1 MIAEGIVERLCAS
14 LVANWRKMGVGMMK
28 RNRIDAGVFAGSLAL
43 TLSASAVAQ
52 VEPVDNGIN
61 ACPAFDIIQ
70 QRILEVVRGTTTP
83 GVESVAPEG
92 EAPIAAEFILD
103 ASGSMAARSGPR
115 AKMEIAMAAFESAAE
130 VLDGAN
136 VVAGLRA
143 YGFDSSLDHS
153 AEASCPNT
161 QLLTEFA
168 RDNSGAM
175 IGAARD
181 LSPYGYTPIAGSLTG
196 AGEDLATIEARERLI
211 ILISDGEETCGGD
224 PVQIAGQLSASGIN
238 LSAYVVGF
246 DLDSEQEAQ
255 MRAIAEAGG
264 GRYLDAPDADGL
276 AEALRE
282 VVGMTVRRS
291 ERTVLKCE
299 NPTPGGHTIPD
310 AVLLEPGIYTL
321 GELVP
326 RGEYRYYRIATD
338 EGELGVVR
346 GLLQSYAWHGDDEAA
361 TESAASLGAMTI
373 QMLDM
378 EGNRAGS
385 GFPRIRNLPGESLV
399 GYYADTTGDGFIIG
413 VGDNYDRTAP
423 DALFEITIES
433 TPDGESGDADAER
446 EGEHPILAVGD
457 TANGHVGHDDLADI
471 WRIESEGSV
480 EIQVSFEVEDMRN
493 GIVVF
498 DAETGRR
505 LARSRQE
512 SGLTVLTVEATGPV
526 LVRVET
532 REARLASRFS
542 AYTIGAAEIP

>member
-1 MIAEGIVERLCAS
+1 MIRHDFALATGLAFVMSGSA
-14 LVANWRKMGVGMMK
+14 
-28 RNRIDAGVFAGSLAL
+28 AG
-43 TLSASAVAQ
+43 Q
-52 VEPVDNGIN
+52 IEPVTNGVD

-103 ASGSMAARSGPR
+103 ASGSMAAQANGR
-115 AKMEIAMAAFESAAE
+115 AKMEVAMAAFESAAG
-130 VLDGAN
+130 VLDGTN

-143 YGFDSSLDHS
+143 YGFDTALEHT

-161 QLLTEFA
+161 ELLTEFG
-168 RDNSGAM
+168 RDNAAGM
-175 IGAARD
+175 VGAARA
-181 LSPYGYTPIAGSLTG
+181 LSPYGYTPIAGSLAA
-196 AGEDLATIEARERLI
+196 AGEDLAALDARERLI

-224 PVQIAGQLSASGIN
+224 PVSVAEELSTSGVN

-246 DLDSEQEAQ
+246 DLDDEQEAQ
-255 MRAIAEAGG
+255 MRAIADAGG
-264 GRYLDAPDADGL
+264 GRYLDAPDSDGL
-276 AEALRE
+276 ADALRE

-291 ERTVLKCE
+291 ERVVLKCE
-299 NPTPGGHTIPD
+299 NPTQGGETVED

-326 RGEYRYYRIATD
+326 RGEYRYYRIETE

-346 GLLQSYAWHGDDEAA
+346 GLLQSYAWTGDDEDVS
-361 TESAASLGAMTI
+361 ESSASLGAMTI
-373 QMLDM
+373 QMLDID
-378 EGNRAGS
+378 GDRAGS
-385 GFPRIRNLPGESLV
+385 GFPRIRNLPGESLT

-423 DALFEITIES
+423 DALFEIAIES
-433 TPDGESGDADAER
+433 TPDGASGDADAER
-446 EGEHPILAVGD
+446 DGEFPVLALGE
-457 TANGHVGHDDLADI
+457 TQTGHVGHDDLADI
-471 WRIESEGSV
+471 WRVDTSGPVQLVV
-480 EIQVSFEVEDMRN
+480 EFDVEDMRN
-493 GIVVF
+493 GVVVF

-505 LARSRQE
+505 LARSRSE
-512 SGLTVLTVEATGPV
+512 SAVTTLDVEASGPV

-542 AYTIGAAEIP
+542 AYSISAVAPQ

>member
-1 MIAEGIVERLCAS
+1 MIR
-14 LVANWRKMGVGMMK
+14 
-28 RNRIDAGVFAGSLAL
+28 RNTTHAGVLASSLAL
-43 TLSASAVAQ
+43 ALSASALAQ
-52 VEPVDNGIN
+52 VEPVENGID

-83 GVESVAPEG
+83 GVDSVAPEG
-92 EAPIAAEFILD
+92 DAPIAAEFILD
-103 ASGSMAARSGPR
+103 ASGSMAASTGPR
-115 AKMEIAMAAFESAAE
+115 AKMDIAMAAFESAAD

-181 LSPYGYTPIAGSLTG
+181 LSPYGYTPIADSLSA
-196 AGEDLATIEARERLI
+196 AGHDLAAIEARERLI

-224 PVQIAGQLSASGIN
+224 PVSVAGELSASGIN

-246 DLDSEQEAQ
+246 DLDAEQEAQ

-276 AEALRE
+276 ADALRE

-291 ERTVLKCE
+291 ERTILKCE
-299 NPTPGGHTIPD
+299 NPTPGGHTIED

-326 RGEYRYYRIATD
+326 RGEYRYYRIATE

-346 GLLQSYAWHGDDEAA
+346 GLLQSYAWQGDGETA
-361 TESAASLGAMTI
+361 TESTASLGAMTI

-378 EGNRAGS
+378 DGNRAGS
-385 GFPRIRNLPGESLV
+385 GFPRIRNLPGESLA
-399 GYYADTTGDGFIIG
+399 GYYADTSGDGFIIG

-423 DALFEITIES
+423 DALFEIAIEP
-433 TPDGESGDADAER
+433 TPDGATGDADAER
-446 EGEHPILAVGD
+446 DGDFPTLALGE
-457 TANGHVGHDDLADI
+457 TARGHIGHDDLADI
-471 WRIESEGSV
+471 WRIESSGPV
-480 EIQVSFEVEDMRN
+480 EIQVRFEVEDMRN
-493 GIVVF
+493 GVVVF
-498 DAETGRR
+498 DAQTGRR
-505 LARSRQE
+505 LERSRQE
-512 SGLTVLTVEATGPV
+512 SGLTVLTVDAAGPV

-542 AYTIGAAEIP
+542 AYTISAAEIP